1 MIQTFS
7 STIRRKE
14 MDAVLTCMVDEKTGP
29 GELNS
34 RFVQGIKE
42 FFGCDGA
49 VAFRSPSIALS
60 YILKALDLEKN
71 TGIMVSALAPYWQLC
86 AIENL
91 GYKPVILDVREE
103 TGLIDCQIV
112 QQGFACGGRLL
123 ILHESMGILPEIEKI
138 CALGIPVIEDVSQ
151 SVGATVE
158 KISDDENVS
167 EVNSK
172 NKKNRAGTFGIFS
185 IMGLEEFDTVTGGG
199 GAVVIAPQR
208 RDWIVL
214 KKYTDCAPS
223 TDILPDINSAL
234 ALVQLKEFNR
244 NENLRKIIYASYVQA
259 LRSGK
264 NRTFNRGTGE
274 FSTVWS
280 FPVVLSGAFKDV
292 KQYAAKKGVE
302 IKAAY
307 EDSII
312 SHLDGEKYAEYK
324 TARSLSLRTAL
335 FPLYPRLG
343 SQSAEKIAR
352 ILGTLP

>member
-112 QQGFACGGRLL
+112 QQGIACGGRLL

-158 KISDDENVS
+158 KIGDDENVS

-172 NKKNRAGTFGIFS
+172 NKKNKAGTFGIFS

-199 GAVVIAPQR
+199 GAVVGVIAVQYDAYLLIITKVAYEARALIAPVTHCVLR
-208 RDWIVL
+208 RRHVM
-214 KKYTDCAPS
+214 
-223 TDILPDINSAL
+223 SAATHYVTEPPFHHSFL
-234 ALVQLKEFNR
+234 DAQVNDGFFFAV
-244 NENLRKIIYASYVQA
+244 IYACEHSLIGLLVHYFD
-259 LRSGK
+259 L
-264 NRTFNRGTGE
+264 FNN
-274 FSTVWS
+274 
-280 FPVVLSGAFKDV
+280 L
-292 KQYAAKKGVE
+292 
-302 IKAAY
+302 
-307 EDSII
+307 
-312 SHLDGEKYAEYK
+312 
-324 TARSLSLRTAL
+324 
-335 FPLYPRLG
+335 
-343 SQSAEKIAR
+343 
-352 ILGTLP
+352 